1 MKIYA
6 LEGDDYKPLSRV
18 SKGWSIVQAENG
30 GVGLYKRLLEPNDD
44 DINRFAD
51 VVLDLCYQILVG
63 VAGGSIFPSLEET
76 KRILNGTALHSVAES
91 VILA

>member
-1 MKIYA
+1 M
-6 LEGDDYKPLSRV
+6 
-18 SKGWSIVQAENG
+18 QAENG

-63 VAGGSIFPSLEET
+63 VAGGSVFPSLEET
-76 KRILNGTALHSVAES
+76 RILNGTSLHSVAES
-91 VILA
+91 MILA